1 MGSTE
6 HPVACSLALVQ
17 PGLRMNDSSL
27 RAFRRSL
34 ISWFDANAR
43 VLPWRTTPRDPYAVW
58 VSEVMLQ
65 QTRVATVIPFF
76 LRFMERFPTLGSLG
90 NASLDEVL
98 SAWSGLG
105 YYRRARA
112 LHAAARQTVERGQT
126 SLPSSR
132 EGLLELSG
140 IGQYTAAAIASIAY
154 DEPVAVVDGNVLRV
168 LARVTAD
175 QAAIDLAPTQ
185 RRIRILADRLVDPRQ
200 PGRFNEALME
210 LGATVCTPWAPSCST
225 CPVRRQCQGLRLG
238 LAQELPLTRTR
249 KASPVVRLKAFV
261 VIGGDA
267 VLMARRCEEGLFG
280 GLWEPPMLEGDA
292 VVLRT
297 WLKERVGED
306 GTILRG
312 KVTHVL
318 THRLLELRVIRWRI
332 SHPIDGECPIPQG
345 YDRLRWV
352 REDDPQSL
360 GMSALAGKVLAHAGV
375 TGLEGEA
382 TRGKKRKFPT

>member
-1 MGSTE
+1 MDEPT
-6 HPVACSLALVQ
+6 Q
-17 PGLRMNDSSL
+17 RT
-27 RAFRRSL
+27 FRRNL
-34 ISWFDANAR
+34 IAWFGLNAR

-76 LRFMERFPTLGSLG
+76 DRFIQRFPTLGSLG
-90 NASLDEVL
+90 AASLDDVL

-112 LHAAARQTVERGQT
+112 LHTAARQMVERGES

-175 QAAIDLAPTQ
+175 KGAVDLAPTQ
-185 RRIRILADRLVDPRQ
+185 RRIRTLADCLVDPKQ
-200 PGRFNEALME
+200 PGRFNEAMME
-210 LGATVCTPWAPSCST
+210 LGATVCTPWAPSCPA
-225 CPVRRQCQGLRLG
+225 CPVRRQCQGRRLG
-238 LAQELPLTRTR
+238 LAQELPLTRAR
-249 KASPVVRLKAFV
+249 KASPVVRLMAFV
-261 VIGGDA
+261 VLRGDA

-280 GLWEPPMLEGDA
+280 GLWEPPMIEADTGA
-292 VVLRT
+292 LRT
-297 WLKERVGED
+297 WLKERVEED
-306 GTILRG
+306 RTIPRG

-318 THRLLELRVIRWRI
+318 THRVLEVRVTRWKLSR
-332 SHPIDGECPIPQG
+332 PLQDECPMPQG

-352 REDDPQSL
+352 RQDGRQAL
-360 GMSALAGKVLAHAGV
+360 GMSALAGKVLAHARV
-375 TGLEGEA
+375 DGLEGEA
-382 TRGKKRKFPT
+382 MNGKKRKPAT